1 MNEMENTGQ
10 NNSSFSMTSNTLDH
24 QQSHE
29 KLADGSI
36 FLACLY
42 SIISFIA
49 VFGNLLVITA
59 IFWDRTLRLYTSNYF
74 LANLAVAD
82 FFQGAVAIPLR
93 VLEVLGAEYNPSVF
107 CRVAIPTSIL
117 FGASSNLA
125 ILVISIDRFLAVKYP
140 YIYTRYATTNF
151 IIAVIAFCWS
161 VAAVLSL
168 IAASKLVWIIPDT
181 LTRICRFPVYLKSDY
196 IIAMYVIVHAIP
208 IGTVVLLYGFI
219 LQASLVH
226 SRQIHAQ
233 ELAVVASVSM
243 CSNSNVNETDT
254 TISTVTNG
262 RKKQQRETARQRKA
276 AKTVSII
283 VGLFIILVV
292 PIIAIDLA
300 EMLGA
305 PPAPLIVTKICVFMI
320 FANNCVN
327 VVVYAGFNQDFR
339 LAFKKI
345 LLKIARS
352 VFRMRTY
359 R

>member
-24 QQSHE
+24 QSHE

-59 IFWDRTLRLYTSNYF
+59 IFWDRTLCLYTSNYF

-117 FGASSNLA
+117 FGTSSNLA
-125 ILVISIDRFLAVKYP
+125 ILVISIGRFLAVKYP
-140 YIYTRYATTNF
+140 YIYIRYATTNF
-151 IIAVIAFCWS
+151 IIAVVAFCWS
-161 VAAVLSL
+161 VVAVLSL

-219 LQASLVH
+219 LQATLVH

-243 CSNSNVNETDT
+243 CSNSNVNETDAT
-254 TISTVTNG
+254 NMSTVTNG

-305 PPAPLIVTKICVFMI
+305 PAAPLILTKICVFMI

-327 VVVYAGFNQDFR
+327 VVVYAGFNQDLR
-339 LAFKKI
+339 RAFKKI